1 MSEKIIKD
9 KQLRNLEIRGEIKAL
24 KEKIYMLSQEKKIN
38 DVFIFSNCVHN
49 WIKDRN
55 YFQYDDRPN
64 KCTKCN
70 MVRN

>member
-1 MSEKIIKD
+1 MSEQNIID
-9 KQLRNLEIRGEIKAL
+9 KKNRNLEIRDEIKEL
-24 KEKIYMLSQEKKIN
+24 KEKIYMLNQEKKIN

-49 WIKDRN
+49 WVKDRN

-64 KCTKCN
+64 RCTKCN

>member
-1 MSEKIIKD
+1 MSEQNIID
-9 KQLRNLEIRGEIKAL
+9 KQNRNLEIRDEIKEL

-49 WIKDRN
+49 WIKDHR

-64 KCTKCN
+64 RCSKCN

>member
-1 MSEKIIKD
+1 MSEQTIID
-9 KQLRNLEIRGEIKAL
+9 KQNRNLEIRDEIKVL
-24 KEKIYMLSQEKKIN
+24 KEQIYMLKQEQKIN

-49 WIKDRN
+49 WVKDRN

-64 KCTKCN
+64 RCTKCN